1 MHNGIREVKGL
12 DHKAEPAEMDY
23 KMYPINRNDW
33 LTYRREFVSSL
44 FYCSI
49 FIDSKNIF
57 TANLLYEINLQS
69 TSLPNQMCFE
79 TVWNVVDMYLND
91 LKTISSSIWG
101 ISIISYE

>member
-12 DHKAEPAEMDY
+12 DHKAEPAEMEY

-49 FIDSKNIF
+49 FIVSKIIF
-57 TANLLYEINLQS
+57 TANLLYEISLQS
-69 TSLPNQMCFE
+69 TFLPNQLYVE
-79 TVWNVVDMYLND
+79 TVWKVVKMYLND
-91 LKTISSSIWG
+91 LKTISTSIWG